1 MSLYIILIIQ
11 GSFSRCS
18 LLTNGIRA
26 HGGVGQMWQ
35 DYQSS
40 FRSWSRNGM
49 CVCKAISQVEQGLYI
64 ALSKLIKITQTILE
78 KRPNKGVLLLMV
90 LKNGEVQGTHKG

>member
-1 MSLYIILIIQ
+1 
-11 GSFSRCS
+11 
-18 LLTNGIRA
+18 
-26 HGGVGQMWQ
+26 
-35 DYQSS
+35 
-40 FRSWSRNGM
+40 M